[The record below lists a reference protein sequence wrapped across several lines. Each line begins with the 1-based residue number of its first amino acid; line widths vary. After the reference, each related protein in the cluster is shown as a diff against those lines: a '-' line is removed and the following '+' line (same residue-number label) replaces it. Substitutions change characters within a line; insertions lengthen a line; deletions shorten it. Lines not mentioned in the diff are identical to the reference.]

1 MESGTAQP
9 SVWSGLIARIKSI
22 LLTPGVAW
30 DQIDA
35 EPASASQIYRNFVL
49 PVAAIP
55 AVAGFI
61 GSQVFGTSI
70 LGVTFRPSFGSALV
84 GALLQ
89 YVLTLA
95 GVYVLALII
104 DALAPTFN
112 GVRDRIQALKV
123 AAYSATAAWV
133 AGIFNLIPAIAL
145 LSILGLYSLYLL
157 YLGLPKLMKAPE
169 EKAMAYTVV
178 TIIAAVVVWLV
189 IGALVGAMTPRF
201 GDGTVKI
208 GSEASVDLG
217 KLDEA
222 SRQVQAVAEALE
234 KSQNAE
240 PIAPSRLE
248 ALLPASFASM
258 ERVSL
263 ESASGGIG
271 GIGGSSV
278 TARYDRD
285 DASVTV
291 QITDLAAMGGF
302 AALGSGLN
310 IESNRTTA
318 NGYERV
324 GKVDGRMVTETWD
337 EPSRSGSYSVIVA
350 NRFVV
355 QADGRGVDMDTLKKA
370 VSRIDYKTLEKLA
383 SR

>member
-22 LLTPGVAW
+22 LLTPGAAW

-35 EPASASQIYRNFVL
+35 EPVSASQIYRNFVL

-324 GKVDGRMVTETWD
+324 GKVDARPGTSPRAAAAT
-337 EPSRSGSYSVIVA
+337 A
-350 NRFVV
+350 
-355 QADGRGVDMDTLKKA
+355 
-370 VSRIDYKTLEKLA
+370 
-383 SR
+383 